1 MKYIP
6 IKGDAKR
13 PTLEL
18 TRRNLTVLLAK
29 LDDPHS
35 NRRLIDPR
43 QLIQVVAV
51 EDEEHYSN
59 RAPGVV
65 YMPSTDEYL

>member
-6 IKGDAKR
+6 HDERAGG

-29 LDDPHS
+29 LDDVGS
-35 NRRLIDPR
+35 ARTILDPDR
-43 QLIQVVAV
+43 VLYVRAV
-51 EDEEHYSN
+51 EDEEHYRD
-59 RAPGVV
+59 RAPGEMLVRGEMV
-65 YMPSTDEYL
+65 